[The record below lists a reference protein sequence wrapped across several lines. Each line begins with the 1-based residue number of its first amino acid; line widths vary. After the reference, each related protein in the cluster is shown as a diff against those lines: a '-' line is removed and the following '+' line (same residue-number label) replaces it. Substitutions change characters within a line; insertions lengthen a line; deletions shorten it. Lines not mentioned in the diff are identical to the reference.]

1 MQLYQFITLHN
12 ELILCTIYIYILYLY
27 TQYRR
32 VINYIYKS
40 NFAIIVLY
48 CYFCKQKKFIKI
60 LSCYTMKERIEKIM
74 QKTGLSSA
82 MFAKMVGLK
91 QAALSHIL
99 TGRNNPSLDVI
110 MKINQA
116 FPYINLEWLLYG
128 KGEMGSIESKEMMD
142 ANIDTE
148 IHNIDNSESFP
159 SFKDASIKETI
170 GYHENDTPS
179 IAETIKYIERPC
191 KKIIEIRIFYDDGTY
206 ETFASS
212 K

>member
-1 MQLYQFITLHN
+1 
-12 ELILCTIYIYILYLY
+12 
-27 TQYRR
+27 
-32 VINYIYKS
+32 
-40 NFAIIVLY
+40 
-48 CYFCKQKKFIKI
+48 
-60 LSCYTMKERIEKIM
+60 MKERIEKIM